1 MAKLRT
7 YLKYLVIVCVAIYT
21 AVLFINWRI
30 NSIGKPLVYNDMT
43 KAPPAYTVIV
53 LGASVYANGN
63 LSPIL
68 KDRVDTAYELYQ
80 AGKVKR
86 FLLSGDHGQDNYD
99 EVNAMK
105 DYLNA
110 KGVPDEAIFLDHAG
124 FDTYDSMYRAKII
137 FKVDSAIV
145 VTQRFHLPR
154 ALYIARALDLNY
166 IGVSAD
172 KRNYQYLES
181 LERREKIANIKAY
194 WEVLINKKPTYLGE
208 PVPITG
214 DSKLSY

>member
-53 LGASVYANGN
+53 LGASVYSNGN

-110 KGVPDEAIFLDHAG
+110 KGVSDEAIFLDHAG

>member
-21 AVLFINWRI
+21 VVLFVNWRV
-30 NSIGKPLVYNDMT
+30 NSVGKPLAYNDTT
-43 KAPPAYTVIV
+43 KSPSAYTVIV

-80 AGKVKR
+80 ARKAKR

-124 FDTYDSMYRAKII
+124 FDTYDSMYRANFI

-154 ALYIARALDLNY
+154 ALYIANSLNLNY

-181 LERREKIANIKAY
+181 LERREKIANIKAF

>member
-1 MAKLRT
+1 MAKIRT
-7 YLKYLVIVCVAIYT
+7 YLKYIVIICVAIYT
-21 AVLFINWRI
+21 VVLFVNWRV
-30 NSIGKPLVYNDMT
+30 NSIGKPLMYNDIN
-43 KAPPAYTVIV
+43 KAPSSYTVIV

-68 KDRVDTAYELYQ
+68 KDRVDTAHQLYKS
-80 AGKVKR
+80 GKAQR

-110 KGVPDEAIFLDHAG
+110 KGVPDEVIFLDHAG
-124 FDTYDSMYRAKII
+124 FDNYDSMYRAKHI

-145 VTQRFHLPR
+145 VTQQFHLPR
-154 ALYIARALDLNY
+154 ALYIANALNLNY
-166 IGVSAD
+166 KVVTAD
-172 KRNYQYLES
+172 KRTYQYLES

-208 PVPITG
+208 PVPIPG